1 MGTIINNKK
10 FNECDN
16 INTDIDN
23 TVKMAIDPS
32 GILGLR
38 EAYDLIEK
46 HKKEIAEL
54 KITTSTTSNT
64 LNKYK
69 TIIENNTEN
78 IVKNKEEI
86 TSLKLSNKTFRGD
99 LLLLNNRIY
108 DYMRSMN
115 EYIDKVSKMK
125 TIVIVSIMITIAS
138 VICSGVCIVKT
149 VNTEKEIVQ
158 IENNIET
165 K

>member
-1 MGTIINNKK
+1 MGTAIDSEKNN
-10 FNECDN
+10 EYES
-16 INTDIDN
+16 I
-23 TVKMAIDPS
+23 KMSIDPS

-38 EAYDLIEK
+38 EAYELIEK

-69 TIIENNTEN
+69 TIIENNTES
-78 IVKNKEEI
+78 IIKNKEEI
-86 TSLKLSNKTFRGD
+86 TSLKLTNKTFRGD

-125 TIVIVSIMITIAS
+125 TVMIISIMITFAS
-138 VICSGVCIVKT
+138 VVCSGICIAKT
-149 VNTEKEIVQ
+149 INTEKEIVQ
-158 IENNIET
+158 IENNIE